1 MLLILHS
8 HKLILAVRFEGKNLK
23 QGVEG
28 INKER
33 GEEKDTIRVICFC
46 NCTSI
51 YATKRVRLVRA

>member
-33 GEEKDTIRVICFC
+33 GEEKDRERRV
-46 NCTSI
+46 T
-51 YATKRVRLVRA
+51 Y